1 MTYHCVIKSIYFTT
15 SGNQEAEVMADTAN
29 LTQPHIPMNCAVIL
43 QIQWHDHKA
52 IVHLLW

>member
-52 IVHLLW
+52 IVHLL